1 MIRIKIIPIQ
11 SQIGLSAMKPKEK
24 TGPESAANRHTTWA
38 SALLG
43 LLFIL
48 AGLGA
53 IIFLVYSISTNP
65 AIQSLNT
72 QSLEDTESQP
82 SILMALLIRFG
93 IILPVLTVSTGL
105 VLIWLGIRLFSGDIK
120 AARWAQVILLWLVV
134 GGMIFLLYNM
144 YQIFSITSQPDPLES
159 TESTQKYLT
168 LLFVSFI
175 LILISAGC
183 WFWLRKNIEKTFLG
197 QELLREAEVRFAW
210 NLLIP
215 TIAVLIFVAG
225 RPLEQTFIRSLT
237 DKRFAGQGVPNFVGL
252 ENYSNLLGA
261 RLDIVDC
268 RRDDDTGNCTLNPN
282 GSIQWETIEKE
293 YLIEG
298 YRSVWTLKIPFHE
311 QTTGL
316 AISGLDRDFIQSI
329 WTTVIF
335 TVISVSLELLIGLFI
350 ALTVNSQFKGRG
362 LMRAVMLV
370 PWAIPTA
377 ISARL
382 WENMLKSTSSGVV
395 NKILLDLQLIAEPKA
410 WLAIPELQIPSA
422 IMVDVWKTAPF
433 MALLLLAGLQTIS
446 RDLYEAASV
455 DGANPLQQFFRITLP
470 LLRPTIAVALVF
482 RTLDA
487 LRVFDLFNVLF
498 SRQQLTMATYN
509 YEMLVGSQKD
519 GYASAISIII
529 FFLISIFAILYVRML
544 NVETE

>member
-1 MIRIKIIPIQ
+1 MEPENHSGPKPAPSQVNTWPPIFF
-11 SQIGLSAMKPKEK
+11 
-24 TGPESAANRHTTWA
+24 
-38 SALLG
+38 G
-43 LLFIL
+43 LLFLLMGL
-48 AGLGA
+48 AA
-53 IIFLVYSISTNP
+53 IIGLIISISTNP
-65 AIQSLNT
+65 SIQSIMP
-72 QSLEDTESQP
+72 QSVQNAEDKP
-82 SILMALLIRFG
+82 SLVMAFLIEFG
-93 IILPVLTVSTGL
+93 IILPILTISAGFAV
-105 VLIWLGIRLFSGDIK
+105 IRLGTKIFSGNIT
-120 AARWAQVILLWLVV
+120 AARWAQVVLLWLAI
-134 GGMIFLLYNM
+134 GALIFLVFSFF
-144 YQIFSITSQPDPLES
+144 QIIFVRTQSGLVERPQITPNQFI
-159 TESTQKYLT
+159 Q
-168 LLFVSFI
+168 LLSSF
-175 LILISAGC
+175 LLVLLSGFT
-183 WFWLRKNIEKTFLG
+183 WNWLRRNTDRFFFG
-197 QELLREAEVRFAW
+197 QELLKASEVRFAW

-237 DKRFAGQGVPNFVGL
+237 DKRFASQEIPNFVGL
-252 ENYSNLLGA
+252 ENYGNLLGI
-261 RLDIVDC
+261 RVDVVDC
-268 RRDDDTGNCTLNPN
+268 RVGEEPGTCATNPN
-282 GSIQWETIEKE
+282 GSVQWETIEKE
-293 YLIEG
+293 FLKAG
-298 YRSVWTLKIPFHE
+298 YRSVWTVKNPFSPKP
-311 QTTGL
+311 TGL
-316 AISGLDRDFIQSI
+316 AISGLNRDFIQSI
-329 WTTVIF
+329 WTTIIF

-350 ALTVNSQFKGRG
+350 ALTVNSQFQGRG

-382 WENMLKSTSSGVV
+382 WENMLKSTSAGVI
-395 NKILLDLQLIAEPKA
+395 NKILLDLHLITEPQA

-455 DGANPLQQFFRITLP
+455 DGANPFQQFFRITLP

-519 GYASAISIII
+519 GYASAVSIII
-529 FFLISIFAILYVRML
+529 FFLISIFAFLYVRML

>member
-1 MIRIKIIPIQ
+1 
-11 SQIGLSAMKPKEK
+11 MKPEK
-24 TGPESAANRHTTWA
+24 NLVSIPKTNPKRSWPP
-38 SALLG
+38 ALLG
-43 LLFIL
+43 LFFLLIGFGAIFIL
-48 AGLGA
+48 VFST
-53 IIFLVYSISTNP
+53 ITNP
-65 AIQSLNT
+65 EIQAIDLQPLENT
-72 QSLEDTESQP
+72 DNQP
-82 SILMALLIRFG
+82 SLLMAFLIKFG
-93 IILPVLTVSTGL
+93 IILPILTVVIGL
-105 VLIWLGIRLFSGDIK
+105 ALVWLGIKLFSRNIK
-120 AARWAQVILLWLVV
+120 AARWAQVVLLWLVI
-134 GGMIFLLYNM
+134 GATIFLVFILYHFFTGTA
-144 YQIFSITSQPDPLES
+144 QVDITTSPGLKQNRL
-159 TESTQKYLT
+159 TQ
-168 LLFVSFI
+168 LFISLI

-183 WFWLRKNIEKTFLG
+183 WFWLRNNIKNYFSG
-197 QELLREAEVRFAW
+197 QELLKEAEVRFAW
-210 NLLIP
+210 SLLIP

-252 ENYSNLLGA
+252 ENYSKLLGV

-268 RRDDDTGNCTLNPN
+268 RRDEETGNCAINPN
-282 GSIQWETIEKE
+282 GSVKWDTIDQEFLK
-293 YLIEG
+293 EG
-298 YRSVWTLKIPFHE
+298 YRSVWTIKNPFSAS
-311 QTTGL
+311 TTGL

-329 WTTVIF
+329 WTTTVF
-335 TVISVSLELLIGLFI
+335 TVVSVSLELLIGLFI
-350 ALTVNSQFKGRG
+350 ALTVNSQFRGRG

-382 WENMLKSTSSGVV
+382 WENMLKSTSAGVV
-395 NKILLDLQLIAEPKA
+395 NKILLDLQLISEPQA
-410 WLAIPELQIPSA
+410 WLAIPQLQIPSA

-433 MALLLLAGLQTIS
+433 IALLLLAGLQTIS

-470 LLRPTIAVALVF
+470 LLRPTISVALVF

-529 FFLISIFAILYVRML
+529 FFLISVFAFLYVRML